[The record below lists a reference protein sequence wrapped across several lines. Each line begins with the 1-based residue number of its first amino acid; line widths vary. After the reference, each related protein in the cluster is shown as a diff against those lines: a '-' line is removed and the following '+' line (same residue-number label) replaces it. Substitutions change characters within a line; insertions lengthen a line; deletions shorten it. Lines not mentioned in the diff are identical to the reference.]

1 MTLMI
6 EHISVKAQ
14 AREGLGYRY
23 DRSLLVTPA
32 LPRQETTSRPCP
44 NQAWSSGDNDEHR
57 PLAKWEPLNRLGVS
71 VEPSSGIVAKAV

>member
-14 AREGLGYRY
+14 AREGSGYRY

-32 LPRQETTSRPCP
+32 LPRQENYQSPLS
-44 NQAWSSGDNDEHR
+44 QSGMEQR
-57 PLAKWEPLNRLGVS
+57 G
-71 VEPSSGIVAKAV
+71 

>member
-32 LPRQETTSRPCP
+32 LLNKALPVAYVPIRNGAAGITMSTDHLP
-44 NQAWSSGDNDEHR
+44 SGS
-57 PLAKWEPLNRLGVS
+57 P
-71 VEPSSGIVAKAV
+71 